1 MVELVRD
8 RRPPRGQDGAA
19 GAEQPPPWVPFP
31 ELHFHALG

>member
-19 GAEQPPPWVPFP
+19 GAEQPPPWVPFR